1 MTKDKLRNIMNAFFT
16 SQFAYYPLIWMFHNR
31 TLNNRINKL
40 QERALRLV
48 QNDNTSSFYELLQK
62 DNSFTIHHQN
72 IQKLALEMYRV
83 KHRIAPKIICKLFNE
98 ANISYN
104 LRQDVRFRSYNVK
117 TVLYGTETLSYVGPK
132 IWNLVPSNIR
142 DCAAEPI
149 FRQKIKKWKPDRCPC
164 RLCKVFISN
173 LGFID

>member
-1 MTKDKLRNIMNAFFT
+1 
-16 SQFAYYPLIWMFHNR
+16 MFHNR

-48 QNDNTSSFYELLQK
+48 HNDNTSSFCELLQK
-62 DNSFTIHHQN
+62 DNSFTIHHRN

-83 KHRIAPKIICKLFNE
+83 KHRIAPKIICELFNE
-98 ANISYN
+98 ANVPYN
-104 LRQDVRFRSYNVK
+104 LRQDVSFCSYNVK
-117 TVLYGTETLSYVGPK
+117 TVLGTETLPYLGPK
-132 IWNLVPSNIR
+132 IWNFVPSDII
-142 DCAAEPI
+142 DCATEPI